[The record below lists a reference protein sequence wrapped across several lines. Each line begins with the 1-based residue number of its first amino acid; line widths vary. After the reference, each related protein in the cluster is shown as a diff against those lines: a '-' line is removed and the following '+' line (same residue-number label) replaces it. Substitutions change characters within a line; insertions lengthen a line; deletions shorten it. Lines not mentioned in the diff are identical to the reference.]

1 MDPVVNEGR
10 QHSVSSKNRLFH
22 LKTINLSDAL
32 FKKKKAIAGMRIPS
46 LGSWTSLISSGNS
59 LFCCPAQFLPP
70 ILSVNPFRQKRLA
83 LRLIL
88 SLTILIIIAEGISGY
103 YTITTQEQQLLDE
116 MIVGAD
122 QLSKAITSATWHA
135 MLADHRSD
143 AYNVMQTI
151 AMKQGIRL
159 IRIFN
164 KEGRV
169 MFSTAQ
175 GEEPQVDKKAEACYL
190 CHASDKPLIKVDVPN
205 RARIFR
211 GPDESRRLAMIT
223 PIYNEPSC
231 SEAAC
236 HAHPA
241 EIKVLGV
248 LDVALDLEPVD
259 SEMAAMQRRV
269 FLMAGIHILII
280 GIFIIFFIRHF
291 VDVPIQKLMEGTRAV
306 SAMKLDV
313 PVIVDTGGE
322 LGELAQSF
330 DAMRNRLKN
339 AMDEINE
346 FTVGLETKVAERT
359 EELNAAN
366 QRLLRTDRLASLG
379 QLAATVAHEI
389 NNPLFGVL
397 NLSSLLQRIIKE
409 DGIPPGR
416 VKEVRNH
423 LDRIVEE
430 TSRVGRIV
438 ADLLAFSRTSK
449 PQHRRVDL
457 NAVVQSTL
465 AIIGHKLN
473 LMDVNIR
480 LCLADDL
487 PVFLCDASQL
497 QQVLVNLIMN
507 GAEACQ
513 GKTGATVTVATA
525 FDAAANHLALHV
537 SDNGDGIPQENISK
551 IYDPF
556 FTTKEEGKGVGLGLA
571 VVYGIVQAH
580 HGDIEVKSDE
590 ITGTVFKV
598 TLPLQSEELVA

>member
-1 MDPVVNEGR
+1 
-10 QHSVSSKNRLFH
+10 
-22 LKTINLSDAL
+22 
-32 FKKKKAIAGMRIPS
+32 MRIPS
-46 LGSWTSLISSGNS
+46 LVSRTSLISSGNS
-59 LFCCPAQFLPP
+59 LSRCPAQFLRP

-103 YTITTQEQQLLDE
+103 YTIKTQEQQLLDE

-122 QLSKAITSATWHA
+122 QLSRAITSATWHA

-151 AMKQGIRL
+151 ALKQGIRL

-175 GEEPQVDKKAEACYL
+175 GEESQVDKKAEACYL

-330 DAMRNRLKN
+330 DAMRVRLKH
-339 AMDEINE
+339 AVDEINE
-346 FTVGLETKVAERT
+346 FTISLETKVAERT

-366 QRLLRTDRLASLG
+366 QRLQRTDRLASLG

-389 NNPLFGVL
+389 NNPMFGVL

-465 AIIGHKLN
+465 AIIDHKLK
-473 LMDVNIR
+473 LMNVEVR

-487 PVFLCDASQL
+487 PVTLCDASQL
-497 QQVLVNLIMN
+497 QQVLINLIIN

-513 GKTGATVTVATA
+513 GKTGATVTVTTA
-525 FDAAANHLALHV
+525 FDAAAKTLVLRV
-537 SDNGDGIPQENISK
+537 CDNGDGIPRKNLPRIF
-551 IYDPF
+551 DPF

-590 ITGTVFKV
+590 ITGTVFRV
-598 TLPLQSEELVA
+598 TLPTQTEESAA